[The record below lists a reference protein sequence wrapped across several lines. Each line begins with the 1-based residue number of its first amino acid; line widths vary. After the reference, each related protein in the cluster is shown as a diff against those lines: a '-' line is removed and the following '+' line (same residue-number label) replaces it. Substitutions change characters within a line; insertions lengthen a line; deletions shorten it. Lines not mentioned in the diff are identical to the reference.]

1 MESPI
6 VVLPRFSSRIGH
18 WVANIARKNHF
29 FSVMNSKTT
38 TSFPGSNIV
47 VQMVPAG
54 ENEHVAHDWA
64 TNRFP
69 NNFSFGSNL
78 SKYSET

>member
-1 MESPI
+1 
-6 VVLPRFSSRIGH
+6 
-18 WVANIARKNHF
+18 
-29 FSVMNSKTT
+29 MNSKTT

-78 SKYSET
+78 SKYSENLKLDSLQDKQILWQNKP